1 MSSSISY
8 KKLAK
13 LFGLQKDR
21 EDLISI
27 YFNERDNWE
36 SHLQNTKS
44 FILRSAKNKKKRT
57 AVILG
62 SGWWLD
68 MPHEELSEMFNKL
81 ILVDI
86 SHPNQIKHKAKKY
99 NNIELIT
106 ADISGTLKSIYEIKR
121 GGKKFLAPEDFIVET
136 NNFGLKKR
144 IEADFIVSLNILNQ
158 LSFFAKKY
166 LIGND
171 ILSKNEAN
179 IIAQMIEQKHIESL
193 AKNKSCLIVDYLQF
207 EYDSDNNLL
216 SESNR
221 LKTDLPK
228 DKIKEEWIWDF
239 DLSGNFIKNRIV
251 KFKVAALQV

>member
-1 MSSSISY
+1 MSSTISY

-21 EDLISI
+21 EGLILR
-27 YFNERDNWE
+27 YLNERDNWE

-44 FILRSAKNKKKRT
+44 FILRSAKNKQKGT

-68 MPHEELSEMFNKL
+68 IPYEELAEMFNKL

-121 GGKKFLAPEDFIVET
+121 GGNTILAPDDFIVET
-136 NNFGLKKR
+136 NNFGFGKKN
-144 IEADFIVSLNILNQ
+144 EADFVVSLNILNQ

-171 ILSKNEAN
+171 IFSENEAN
-179 IIAQMIEQKHIESL
+179 IIAEMIEQKHIESL
-193 AKNKSCLIVDYLQF
+193 PKNKSCLIVDYLQF
-207 EYDSDNNLL
+207 DYDNDNNLL

-221 LKTDLPK
+221 LKIDLPK
-228 DKIKEEWIWDF
+228 DKIKKEWIWDF
-239 DLSGNFIKNRIV
+239 DMLGNFIKNRIV